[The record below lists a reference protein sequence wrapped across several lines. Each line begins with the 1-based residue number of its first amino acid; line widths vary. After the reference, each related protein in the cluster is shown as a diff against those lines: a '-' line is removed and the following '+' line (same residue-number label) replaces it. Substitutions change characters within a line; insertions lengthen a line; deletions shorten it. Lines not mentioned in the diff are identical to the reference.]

1 MISWGM
7 IGTGDVTEQKSG
19 PAFYTCEGSALYAV
33 YNRTHGKALDY
44 AKRHKVPVVHESIE
58 ALLSDPKVDAV
69 YVATPP
75 VTHKE
80 LALQVIASGK
90 PLCLEKP
97 MAMNRGECRE
107 IVEAA
112 QKRNVP
118 VYVTYYRR
126 SMEKFKKIKE
136 LLDGGTI
143 GKIGSVQVTQYQQLI
158 AGAREGDIPWRVEPS
173 VSGGGILVDMGSH
186 VFDILD
192 FLVGPI
198 ATISGKVTNY
208 GGYYKAEDSAVAA
221 FVFENGVLGAGT
233 FNYNTDRWVDR
244 IEIAGDKG
252 RLIFS
257 CFDNE
262 PVEIFAGGREELLH
276 FTPPEPVYS
285 PFVKDMVGCLLSGD
299 VKGYVETAV
308 RPTELLDQLL
318 ATYHQ

>member
-7 IGTGDVTEQKSG
+7 VGTGDVTEQKSG
-19 PAFYTCEGSALYAV
+19 PAFYTCEGSTLYAV
-33 YNRTHGKALDY
+33 YNRTHGKAVDY
-44 AKRHKVPVVHESIE
+44 AKRHNVPVVHESLE
-58 ALLSDPKVDAV
+58 ALLSNPKVDAV

-97 MAMNRGECRE
+97 MAMNRGECLE
-107 IVEAA
+107 IVAA
-112 QKRNVP
+112 AKKMNVP

-126 SMEKFKKIKE
+126 SMEKFLKVKE

-143 GKIGSVQVTQYQQLI
+143 GKIGSVQVTQYQELI
-158 AGAREGDIPWRVEPS
+158 AGAREGNLPWRVES
-173 VSGGGILVDMGSH
+173 SISGGGILVDMGSH

-198 ATISGKVTNY
+198 ATISGKVANY
-208 GGYYKAEDSAVAA
+208 GAYYKAEDSAVAA

-233 FNYNTDRWVDR
+233 FNYNTDQWVDR

-252 RLIFS
+252 RLVFS

-262 PVEIFAGGREELLH
+262 PVEIYAEGRKELLH

-285 PFVKDMVGCLLSGD
+285 PFVKDMVSCLLSGD
-299 VKGYVETAV
+299 TKGYVETAV

-318 ATYHQ
+318 ATYQQ